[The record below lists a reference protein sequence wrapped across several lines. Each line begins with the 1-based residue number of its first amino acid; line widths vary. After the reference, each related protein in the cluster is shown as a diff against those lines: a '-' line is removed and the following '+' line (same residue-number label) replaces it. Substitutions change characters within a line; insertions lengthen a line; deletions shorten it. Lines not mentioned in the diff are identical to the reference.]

1 MSVQNMIHEKILH
14 DISAGIIY
22 IKGGK
27 INYVNPAAENILAK
41 TYKEMI
47 DQSFAKV
54 FIDYEENDDFNQIVL
69 DAIYD
74 SFNTHESIVQYF
86 DGENIKNLHLKTS
99 FLREGLQKI
108 GILVLIDDVT
118 ELMKLRGVELDFQ
131 KVREINEQLEIR
143 NAQLK
148 HESETDKLT
157 GLLNKK
163 AMENL
168 CVEYLRELEGRAA
181 LYVIDLDHF
190 KEANDTYGHQTGDI
204 ILKTFADSISKI
216 FEDIGYVGRFG
227 GDEFVILLQDPPD
240 ENFIEEKARTILK
253 AATDIKIAGMELQIT
268 ASIGVADITE
278 AIDYET
284 AFALADKGVYFVK
297 ERGRANF
304 KVNQAAAD

>member
-168 CVEYLRELEGRAA
+168 CVEYL
-181 LYVIDLDHF
+181 
-190 KEANDTYGHQTGDI
+190 
-204 ILKTFADSISKI
+204 
-216 FEDIGYVGRFG
+216 
-227 GDEFVILLQDPPD
+227 
-240 ENFIEEKARTILK
+240 
-253 AATDIKIAGMELQIT
+253 
-268 ASIGVADITE
+268 VAQR
-278 AIDYET
+278 YM
-284 AFALADKGVYFVK
+284 
-297 ERGRANF
+297 
-304 KVNQAAAD
+304 